1 MLSFGMKFSR
11 LKIILLLALMALLGA
26 CATMDIASFETAETV
41 ARGKGLILM
50 GTGNGFNLNYPTGLS
65 HYDDGHTLVGT
76 GLSPWVT
83 TGSLG
88 IGLGKQFELSGRIH
102 LLSTT
107 WGIKATLK
115 KQLFETIDG
124 YSMAI
129 LAGGTAT
136 SYGGPSGPALSGKAH
151 ETHYVSDEYDSYG
164 TELQLIGSK
173 RWNPTL
179 ITSLIAKGNS
189 TMRKAEINE
198 RIYHGG
204 IRINLKA
211 GTQQLNIIPELG
223 MDFYLDKNDKPVLTH
238 RFAIGLSMQY

>member
-1 MLSFGMKFSR
+1 MHCFGIRIPQVKLVM
-11 LKIILLLALMALLGA
+11 LLLLMAVLGA
-26 CATMDIASFETAETV
+26 CATMDVASLETAETV
-41 ARGKGLILM
+41 KRGKVRILM
-50 GTGNGFNLNYPTGLS
+50 GTGNGFNLNWPTGLL
-65 HYDDGHTLVGT
+65 HQEDGALFGSTQ
-76 GLSPWVT
+76 SPWVT
-83 TGSLG
+83 TGSMAF
-88 IGLGKQFELSGRIH
+88 GLGNATEFAGRIH
-102 LLSTT
+102 LLSHS
-107 WGIKATLK
+107 WGIKGTVK
-115 KQLFETIDG
+115 KQLFQTLDG

-136 SYGGPSGPALSGKAH
+136 NYPGPGGVALGGKYE

-173 RWNPTL
+173 RWNPEL

-211 GTQQLNIIPELG
+211 GDEKLSIIPEFG
-223 MDFYLDKNDKPVLTH
+223 MDFYLNTEDKPVWTP
-238 RFAIGLSMQY
+238 RINIGLSMQY

>member
-1 MLSFGMKFSR
+1 MHCFGIRIPQVKLVM
-11 LKIILLLALMALLGA
+11 LLLLMAVLGA
-26 CATMDIASFETAETV
+26 CATMDVASLETAETV
-41 ARGKGLILM
+41 KRGKVRILM
-50 GTGNGFNLNYPTGLS
+50 GTGNGFNLNWPTGLL
-65 HYDDGHTLVGT
+65 HQEDGALFGSTQ
-76 GLSPWVT
+76 SPWVT

-204 IRINLKA
+204 IRVNLKA